1 MLPTFF
7 AGGQPA
13 DETYPAKQIHAS
25 RWSIEQFLSDQR
37 SGTMTLLGNEVGF
50 LYSNIL
56 GRDAAF
62 RTQ

>member
-25 RWSIEQFLSDQR
+25 RWSIERSDQR
-37 SGTMTLLGNEVGF
+37 SGTMTLPGDGVGF

-56 GRDAAF
+56 GRDAAS